1 MRGEE
6 ADGAPGSPYYV
17 QYTIPHNTISYHT
30 LSYHTIPYH
39 TIPYHIIPYHT
50 WVIMLCTQ
58 YILNQYTYMHA
69 YYTICYHNWSL
80 GRLRSLL
87 GKDVKV
93 LGDGYMSD

>member
-39 TIPYHIIPYHT
+39 TIPYLTISYHTIPYLGHNA
-50 WVIMLCTQ
+50 M
-58 YILNQYTYMHA
+58 
-69 YYTICYHNWSL
+69 YTIHTKPIHIYACILYY
-80 GRLRSLL
+80 LL
-87 GKDVKV
+87 P
-93 LGDGYMSD
+93 